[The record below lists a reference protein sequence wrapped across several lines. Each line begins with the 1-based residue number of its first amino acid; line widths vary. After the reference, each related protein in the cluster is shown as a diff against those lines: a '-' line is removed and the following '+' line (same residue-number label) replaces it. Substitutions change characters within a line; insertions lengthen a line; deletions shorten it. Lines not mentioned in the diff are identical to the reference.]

1 MSKVWSCNEW
11 DPLEEVIIGTATNA
25 RYPFA
30 DPSTRL
36 AEFPEREL
44 DEIPQGPFPQYIID
58 EANEDLET
66 FAAVLEQAGAWLNAP
81 MCWITL
87 PPCTTAWHTQ
97 GYYNY
102 CPRDILLCVGDRI
115 IETPSVIRGRSQ
127 DVQLSRYTPRL
138 HAIWCALV

>member
-1 MSKVWSCNEW
+1 MSRVWSCNEW

-44 DEIPQGPFPQYIID
+44 DEIPQGPFPQHIID

-66 FAAVLEQAGAWLNAP
+66 FAAVLKQAGAVVKRPDVLDHAA
-81 MCWITL
+81 TFS
-87 PPCTTAWHTQ
+87 TTA
-97 GYYNY
+97 
-102 CPRDILLCVGDRI
+102 
-115 IETPSVIRGRSQ
+115 
-127 DVQLSRYTPRL
+127 
-138 HAIWCALV
+138 